1 MRARHERSTR
11 GSVLVLVLVMV
22 AIMAMVAASELFV
35 ARGETA
41 ASAAARDGHHARAA
55 AMSGIHRVL
64 AVLSAARDEMGEPID
79 LRDNPEIFQAQ
90 ALTGEETGW
99 HFTVF
104 ADNLSDPENVRYG
117 LEEEAAKINLNIA
130 SDDALKALGLTD
142 ELVDCLRD
150 YQDTDSA
157 ARENG
162 AEQDYYDQL
171 STPYLIRNGP
181 LLSLEEVLLVKGFD
195 GSVVYGEDANRNGL
209 LEGNENDGQ
218 ESFPPDDGDG
228 QLNRGLRCFA
238 TAISYEPDVDS
249 EGVSRININ
258 TEDPN
263 ALAQRLAGAGVGT
276 QTADFIVQARGQ
288 NVNIPDPSS
297 LLGMTIEVQAA
308 QAGTARSPRGR
319 RGRAAAGAVTR
330 TYTLSSGVGADNLP
344 AVMDKLTSGGISL
357 NGQAI
362 LPGRVNLNSALI
374 EVLSALDGIDENIA
388 QEIIDTRDTL
398 DEMVR
403 STTAWLYTE
412 GVVSAETFKTVAPLL
427 TTRSYQYRVR
437 SFGYRPEGGRFCVLE
452 AVIDT
457 ASGEPRIKYLR
468 ELTRLGVPF
477 TPGGEER

>member
-1 MRARHERSTR
+1 
-11 GSVLVLVLVMV
+11 VLVLVLVMV
-22 AIMAMVAASELFV
+22 AIMAIVAASELFV

-41 ASAAARDGHHARAA
+41 AAAAARDGHHARAA

-64 AVLSAARDEMGEPID
+64 AVLSAARDEMGDPID
-79 LRDNPEIFQAQ
+79 LQDNPEIFQAQ
-90 ALTGEETGW
+90 ALTGEESGW

-117 LEEEAAKINLNIA
+117 LEEGAAKINLNFA

-150 YQDTDSA
+150 YQDNDSD

-181 LLSLEEVLLVKGFD
+181 LVSLEEVLLVKGFD

-209 LEGNENDGQ
+209 LEGNEKDGQ

-238 TAISYEPDVDS
+238 TTISYEPDVDS
-249 EGVSRININ
+249 EGAPRININ
-258 TEDPN
+258 TEDPD
-263 ALAQRLAGAGVGT
+263 ALAEKLAGAGVGT
-276 QTADFIVQARGQ
+276 QTAEFIVQARRQ
-288 NVNIPDPSS
+288 NVNMPDPSS

-308 QAGTARSPRGR
+308 QADTARGTRGR
-319 RGRAAAGAVTR
+319 RGRGRAAAGRVTR
-330 TYTLSSGVGADNLP
+330 RYTLASGVGADNLP
-344 AVMDKLTSGGISL
+344 AVMDRLTSGGISL

-362 LPGRVNLNSALI
+362 LPGRVNLNSAPI

-388 QEIIDTRDTL
+388 QEIRDTRDTL
-398 DEMVR
+398 DETVR

-412 GVVSAETFKTVAPLL
+412 GVVSAETFKTVTPLL

-477 TPGGEER
+477 TPEGEER

>member
-1 MRARHERSTR
+1 MRARHDRSTR
-11 GSVLVLVLVMV
+11 GSVLVLVLLMV
-22 AIMAMVAASELFV
+22 ALMAIVAASELFI
-35 ARGETA
+35 ARGEA
-41 ASAAARDGHHARAA
+41 AAAAAARDGHHARAA

-64 AVLSAARDEMGEPID
+64 AVLSAARDEMGNPID
-79 LRDNPEIFQAQ
+79 LQDNPEIFQAQ
-90 ALTGEETGW
+90 ALTDEESGW
-99 HFTVF
+99 HFTIF

-117 LEEEAAKINLNIA
+117 LEEEAAKINVNLA
-130 SDDALKALGLTD
+130 GDDTLKALGLTD
-142 ELVDCLRD
+142 ELVDCLKD
-150 YQDTDSA
+150 YLDSDSD

-209 LEGNENDGQ
+209 LEDNEDDGQ
-218 ESFPPDDGDG
+218 ESFPLDDGDG

-249 EGVSRININ
+249 EGAARININ

-263 ALAQRLAGAGVGT
+263 ALAQRLAGAGVGA
-276 QTADFIVQARGQ
+276 QTTDFLVQARRQ
-288 NVNIPDPSS
+288 NINIPDPSS
-297 LLGMTIEVQAA
+297 LLGMTITVPAGQAA
-308 QAGTARSPRGR
+308 RPRGRGR
-319 RGRAAAGAVTR
+319 RGRPRAATPAYNLA
-330 TYTLSSGVGADNLP
+330 SGVGANNLP

-362 LPGRVNLNSALI
+362 LPGRVNLNSAPL
-374 EVLSALDGIDENIA
+374 EVLSALDGIDESTA

-477 TPGGEER
+477 TPVGEER

>member
-1 MRARHERSTR
+1 MRARHARSTR

-22 AIMAMVAASELFV
+22 AIMAIVAASELFV
-35 ARGETA
+35 VRGETA
-41 ASAAARDGHHARAA
+41 AAAAAGDGHHARAA
-55 AMSGIHRVL
+55 AMSGIHRAL
-64 AVLSAARDEMGEPID
+64 AALSAPGDQMAEPID

-90 ALTGEETGW
+90 PLTGEERGW

-104 ADNLSDPENVRYG
+104 ADNLSDPDNVRYG
-117 LEEEAAKINLNIA
+117 LEDEAAKINLNFA
-130 SDDALKALGLTD
+130 GDEALKALGLTD

-150 YQDTDSA
+150 YLDSDSDV
-157 ARENG
+157 RENG
-162 AEQDYYDQL
+162 AEQEYYDQL

-181 LLSLEEVLLVKGFD
+181 LVSLEEALLIKGFD
-195 GSVVYGEDANRNGL
+195 GSVLYGEDANRNGL
-209 LEGNENDGQ
+209 LEGNEDDGQ

-228 QLNRGLRCFA
+228 QLSRGLRYFA
-238 TAISYEPDVDS
+238 TTISYEPDVDN
-249 EGVSRININ
+249 EGAARININ
-258 TEDPN
+258 TEEPD
-263 ALAQRLAGAGVGT
+263 ALAERLAAAGVGA
-276 QTADFIVQARGQ
+276 QTAEFIVQARRQ

-297 LLGMTIEVQAA
+297 LLGMTIEVQGR
-308 QAGTARSPRGR
+308 QPTRGRRGR
-319 RGRAAAGAVTR
+319 RGRAGARRAAR
-330 TYTLSSGVGADNLP
+330 YTLSSGVGADNLP

-362 LPGRVNLNSALI
+362 LAGRVNLNSAPM

-388 QEIIDTRDTL
+388 QEIADTRDTL
-398 DEMVR
+398 DENVR

-412 GVVSAETFKTVAPLL
+412 GVVSAETFKTVAPQL

-477 TPGGEER
+477 TPEGEER

>member
-1 MRARHERSTR
+1 M
-11 GSVLVLVLVMV
+11 
-22 AIMAMVAASELFV
+22 
-35 ARGETA
+35 
-41 ASAAARDGHHARAA
+41 
-55 AMSGIHRVL
+55 
-64 AVLSAARDEMGEPID
+64 
-79 LRDNPEIFQAQ
+79 
-90 ALTGEETGW
+90 
-99 HFTVF
+99 
-104 ADNLSDPENVRYG
+104 
-117 LEEEAAKINLNIA
+117 
-130 SDDALKALGLTD
+130 
-142 ELVDCLRD
+142 DCLRD
-150 YQDTDSA
+150 YLDSDSDP
-157 ARENG
+157 RENG

-171 STPYLIRNGP
+171 SMPYRIRNGP
-181 LLSLEEVLLVKGFD
+181 LVSLEEVLLVRGFD

-209 LEGNENDGQ
+209 LEDHENDGQ
-218 ESFPPDDGDG
+218 DSFPPDDGDG
-228 QLNRGLRCFA
+228 QLNRGLRYFA
-238 TAISYEPDVDS
+238 TTISYEPDVDS
-249 EGVSRININ
+249 EGAPRTNIN

-263 ALAQRLAGAGVGT
+263 ALAQKLAGAGVGT
-276 QTADFIVQARGQ
+276 QTAEFIVQARRQ

-308 QAGTARSPRGR
+308 QAGTARGRGRRGR
-319 RGRAAAGAVTR
+319 RGRAAPGAATR
-330 TYTLSSGVGADNLP
+330 TLTLASGVGADNLP
-344 AVMDKLTSGGISL
+344 AVMDTLTSGGISL

-362 LPGRVNLNSALI
+362 LPGRVNLNSAPI

-388 QEIIDTRDTL
+388 QEITDTRNTL
-398 DEMVR
+398 DEKVR